1 MATTNTPEAFYTRK
15 VKFTQETF
23 SEKFA
28 SILDSFPRL
37 QDVHPFH
44 KDLLNTLYDAD
55 HFKIALGQLSTA
67 KHLIETISRD
77 YVRLLKY
84 AQSLYQCK
92 QLKRAGLGRM
102 ATLIRRLKDPL
113 LYLDQVRQ
121 HLGRLPS
128 IDPNTRTLLICGYPN
143 VGKSSFLRSVTR
155 ADVDVQP
162 YAFTTKSLF
171 VGHFDYKYL
180 RFQAIDTPGILDHP
194 LEEMNT
200 IEMQS
205 ITAIAHLRSAIL
217 YFMDLSEQ
225 CGYSVKDQMK
235 LFRSIK
241 PLFSNKLVF
250 IVINKIDVA
259 KPEDLSPDLQEEL
272 QGLLKSNE
280 VELLQLSCNTQEGVQ
295 DVKNA
300 ACDRLIAE
308 RVNQKLKAGTNNSGA
323 VGGRLADVMSR
334 IHVATPMGG
343 QTLPSFIPEG
353 IKDLKKYDKNDP
365 ERKRLAKDVEGDNG
379 GAGVYNVDMREGWQL
394 ANPDWKYDAIPE
406 VFDGK
411 NVYDFVDPDIEA
423 KLAALEEE
431 EERLE
436 QEGFYESDDDIDD
449 EEAADILAKA
459 EQIEEQVALI
469 RNDARMKKR
478 LKNQAIIPRKMQ
490 KKKLSELDDALDRR
504 GIDTTDIIERAR
516 SESRPARGRS
526 RSRAATEDP
535 DAMDVDNPS
544 RAKSRARSMS
554 RAPMTNRRED
564 GVQDEAT
571 KVKAERLA
579 KLNQKKMNRMA
590 RQGEADRHTTASLA
604 KHLVRTP
611 QKETPLFVTEP
622 RTNISL
628 SAVLWQAWH
637 GQDPASLRKRGH
649 PAPCPFFPLPFAD
662 FFLHYMGS
670 KYFNA
675 SGVRI
680 SLGVYFLSFFEL

>member
-1 MATTNTPEAFYTRK
+1 MQSCHVLHETNPSPAFYTRK

-23 SEKFA
+23 SEKFGA
-28 SILDSFPRL
+28 ILESFPRL
-37 QDVHPFH
+37 QDIHPFH

-84 AQSLYQCK
+84 AQSLFQCK

-102 ATLIRRLKDPL
+102 ATIVKRLKDPL

-128 IDPNTRTLLICGYPN
+128 IDPNTRTLVICGYPN
-143 VGKSSFLRSVTR
+143 VGKSSFLRSITR

-225 CGYSVKDQMK
+225 CGYSVRDQIQ

-250 IVINKIDVA
+250 LVINKIDVTR
-259 KPEDLSPDLQEEL
+259 PEDLDAETQTEL
-272 QGLLKSNE
+272 QSLLKSNE
-280 VELLQLSCNTQEGVQ
+280 VEMLQLSCNTSEGVQ
-295 DVKNA
+295 EVKNA
-300 ACDRLIAE
+300 ACERLIAE

-323 VGGRLADVMSR
+323 IGGRLADVMSR

-343 QTLPSFIPEG
+343 QTLETFVPESV
-353 IKDLKKYDKNDP
+353 KNRKKYDKADP
-365 ERKRLAKDVEGDNG
+365 ERRKLARDVEEENG
-379 GAGVYNVDMREGWQL
+379 GAGVYNVDMRADWQL
-394 ANPDWKYDAIPE
+394 ENPDWKYDAIPE
-406 VFDGK
+406 IFDGK

-431 EERLE
+431 EEKLE
-436 QEGFYESDDDIDD
+436 QEGYYDSDDDIDD
-449 EEAADILAKA
+449 EEATEILAKA
-459 EQIEEQVALI
+459 EIIEEQIALT
-469 RNDARMKKR
+469 RNEARMKKR
-478 LKNQAIIPRKMQ
+478 LKNQAIIPRKLQ
-490 KKKLSELDDALDRR
+490 KKKLSELDDAMDLR
-504 GIDTTDIIERAR
+504 GVDTTDIMDRAR
-516 SESRPARGRS
+516 SQSRPARGRS
-526 RSRAATEDP
+526 LARSRAGTEDM
-535 DAMDVDNPS
+535 DAMDVDTPRSARERLRSQS
-544 RAKSRARSMS
+544 RMRSQS
-554 RAPMTNRRED
+554 RAPIINRRED
-564 GVQDEAT
+564 GVQDEET
-571 KVKAERLA
+571 RSKAERLA
-579 KLNQKKMNRMA
+579 KLHQKKMNRMA
-590 RQGEADRHTTASLA
+590 RQGEADRHQTVALEKHLVRIVLSPTIPTSHPQLTHNLVLRQAWYGQDATTISSLLDTFCQISFTASLA
-604 KHLVRTP
+604 FGL
-611 QKETPLFVTEP
+611 LL
-622 RTNISL
+622 L
-628 SAVLWQAWH
+628 SHAVPWV
-637 GQDPASLRKRGH
+637 
-649 PAPCPFFPLPFAD
+649 
-662 FFLHYMGS
+662 
-670 KYFNA
+670 
-675 SGVRI
+675 SG
-680 SLGVYFLSFFEL
+680 